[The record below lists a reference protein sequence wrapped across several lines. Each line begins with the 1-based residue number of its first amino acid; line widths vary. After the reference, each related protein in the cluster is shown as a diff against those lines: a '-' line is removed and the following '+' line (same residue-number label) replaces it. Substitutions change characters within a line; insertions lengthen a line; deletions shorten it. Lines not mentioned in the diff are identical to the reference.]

1 MSHKNESGSTSAGTG
16 LRQNII
22 RVASL
27 WCSWTLP
34 HGSKVFAAAPEIME
48 VQDGGNFRL
57 FREVKS
63 SWNLPAAF
71 PFILLMAVWLL
82 WVESA
87 REPKKRSICNW
98 HPLELEAWAGDD
110 TGNGC
115 CVGQT
120 MMFSSFS
127 KDASYRMGE
136 LVRNRMVRNCLFSP
150 IMHFFNLGPD
160 RSLKGKQWDFFFLLC
175 VLRYVRFQNIF
186 SAIEEQ
192 GWDIYWAHSFSP
204 WPCLSFMHPFPW
216 SQLWG
221 LCASLTA
228 TLWAEGSDPCYCFPT
243 LARLFMAIHWIGSAP
258 LVMNPWGT
266 RWNADFWARLSD
278 QSGTLGGAGKHVYLA
293 HTPDGLWNTLWEMLP

>member
-1 MSHKNESGSTSAGTG
+1 MSHKNDSGLTSAGTG

-27 WCSWTLP
+27 RCSWTLP

-57 FREVKS
+57 FRKVKS
-63 SWNLPAAF
+63 SWNLPAAS

-87 REPKKRSICNW
+87 REPKKGSICNR

-120 MMFSSFS
+120 MFSSFS
-127 KDASYRMGE
+127 KDAWYRMGE
-136 LVRNRMVRNCLFSP
+136 W
-150 IMHFFNLGPD
+150 LGTVYFPPSCI
-160 RSLKGKQWDFFFLLC
+160 SLTWDLIVALKESNGIFFLLC
-175 VLRYVRFQNIF
+175 VLRYVRLQNIF

-192 GWDIYWAHSFSP
+192 GWNIYWAHNFSP

-216 SQLWG
+216 SQLWRF
-221 LCASLTA
+221 CASLTA

-243 LARLFMAIHWIGSAP
+243 LSRLFMAIHWIGSAP

-266 RWNADFWARLSD
+266 RWKADFWARLSD